1 MTAFRISTGAAG
13 RLLAGLMMVVVA
25 SAAPLSTANADGVMD
40 RILREKKVRVGWS
53 PYEPLL
59 MRDSKSGELRG
70 YFFDL
75 ARYIFKE
82 IDVEPEFREV
92 TFANLVASIQSGEI
106 DLSIADTFITV
117 KRAAV
122 VDYTRPILFLGSRF
136 LSRAD
141 ETRFKTVSDLNKPD
155 VKIAALLG
163 GSAQDFIRRNLPQAQ
178 MIALSTTNKTAPFL
192 EVESGRADVALNDSW
207 AVERFV
213 AAQPTTKPLFD
224 RPLAVRP
231 TAWIV
236 KRGNYDLLHF
246 LNASLDTAILS
257 GLLQE
262 MASKYPPSGQF
273 QYEVKIVPFP

>member
-1 MTAFRISTGAAG
+1 MKKISISPGAFG
-13 RLLAGLMMVVVA
+13 RLLAGLMVAIFA
-25 SAAPLSTANADGVMD
+25 SAALAPAANADGIMD
-40 RILREKKVRVGWS
+40 RVLREKKIRIGWS
-53 PYEPLL
+53 QYEPLL
-59 MRDSKSGELRG
+59 MRDAKTGELSG

-75 ARYIFKE
+75 AKYIFKE
-82 IDVEPEFREV
+82 IGVTPEFREV
-92 TFANLVASIQSGEI
+92 TFANLVASIESGEI

-122 VDYTRPILFLGSRF
+122 VDYTRPLLFLGSRF

-141 ETRFKTVSDLNKPD
+141 ETRFKTLSDLNKPD

-163 GSAQDFIRRNLPQAQ
+163 GSAQDFIRRNLPKAQ

-207 AVERFV
+207 AVERFA
-213 AAQPTTKPLFD
+213 AAQPTTNPLFE
-224 RPLAVRP
+224 PLALRP

-236 KRGNYDLLHF
+236 QRGNYDLLHF
-246 LNASLDTAILS
+246 LNSSLDTAILS
-257 GLLQE
+257 GLLKE

>member
-1 MTAFRISTGAAG
+1 
-13 RLLAGLMMVVVA
+13 
-25 SAAPLSTANADGVMD
+25 
-40 RILREKKVRVGWS
+40 
-53 PYEPLL
+53 
-59 MRDSKSGELRG
+59 
-70 YFFDL
+70 
-75 ARYIFKE
+75 
-82 IDVEPEFREV
+82 
-92 TFANLVASIQSGEI
+92 
-106 DLSIADTFITV
+106 
-117 KRAAV
+117 
-122 VDYTRPILFLGSRF
+122 
-136 LSRAD
+136 
-141 ETRFKTVSDLNKPD
+141 VSDLNKPD